1 MSLVRPTADGKFS
14 INGTYR
20 YEGSLKDLRDILN
33 KAIDELGP
41 DANCYLS
48 EFKWNGRQGVYIRV
62 DNPNQDNKEKR

>member
-14 INGTYR
+14 INGTYK
-20 YEGSLKDLRDILN
+20 YQGSLKDLRDILN

-48 EFKWNGRQGVYIRV
+48 EFNYKGSWNAYVRV
-62 DNPNQDNKEKR
+62 DSPTQEIKRKK